1 MVQVLPFLV
10 LKMRQLK
17 IRTQITN
24 RQESTSFEKYL
35 NDVAKCE
42 LLEIDGEVA
51 AFKELELLNP
61 DHKKLPDQFNEFDPV
76 TKKKIEKVV
85 EKISKANLRFV
96 VSVAKQYQNY
106 KVPLPD
112 LVNDWNLWLVK
123 AIYRFDY
130 TRWFKFISYAV
141 WWIRQ
146 SILQSIA
153 ENTTIRIPMNQN
165 SRINEAQKI
174 ASKIEQVE
182 GGRTLSDEEI
192 KEKLNLSDTEFWN
205 FLDAVFAKRVTSLDK
220 KINDDDDDNLQ
231 SVIPDI
237 NSESPDY
244 DIEQRSTTE
253 AILSALDTSL
263 KKPSDPW
270 KPDPKEII
278 RLYFYEGK
286 TLEEI
291 AERFD
296 ISRERVRQIRDRA
309 LKSLKHNKTLQDLHD
324 TLNE

>member
-1 MVQVLPFLV
+1 M
-10 LKMRQLK
+10 
-17 IRTQITN
+17 
-24 RQESTSFEKYL
+24 
-35 NDVAKCE
+35 
-42 LLEIDGEVA
+42 
-51 AFKELELLNP
+51 
-61 DHKKLPDQFNEFDPV
+61 
-76 TKKKIEKVV
+76 
-85 EKISKANLRFV
+85 
-96 VSVAKQYQNY
+96 
-106 KVPLPD
+106 
-112 LVNDWNLWLVK
+112 
-123 AIYRFDY
+123 
-130 TRWFKFISYAV
+130 
-141 WWIRQ
+141 
-146 SILQSIA
+146 
-153 ENTTIRIPMNQN
+153 
-165 SRINEAQKI
+165 
-174 ASKIEQVE
+174 
-182 GGRTLSDEEI
+182 
-192 KEKLNLSDTEFWN
+192 
-205 FLDAVFAKRVTSLDK
+205 DAVFAKRVTSLDK

>member
-1 MVQVLPFLV
+1 MV

-112 LVNDWNLWLVK
+112 LVND
-123 AIYRFDY
+123 
-130 TRWFKFISYAV
+130 
-141 WWIRQ
+141 
-146 SILQSIA
+146 
-153 ENTTIRIPMNQN
+153 
-165 SRINEAQKI
+165 
-174 ASKIEQVE
+174 
-182 GGRTLSDEEI
+182 
-192 KEKLNLSDTEFWN
+192 
-205 FLDAVFAKRVTSLDK
+205 
-220 KINDDDDDNLQ
+220 
-231 SVIPDI
+231 
-237 NSESPDY
+237 
-244 DIEQRSTTE
+244 
-253 AILSALDTSL
+253 
-263 KKPSDPW
+263 
-270 KPDPKEII
+270 
-278 RLYFYEGK
+278 
-286 TLEEI
+286 
-291 AERFD
+291 
-296 ISRERVRQIRDRA
+296 
-309 LKSLKHNKTLQDLHD
+309 
-324 TLNE
+324 